1 MNVLFLVPYPLGVA
15 PSQRFRFEQY
25 FIALEKKNISYVVV
39 PFLDDKV
46 WDVLYRPGNFRHKIF
61 AVLKGFI
68 KRYLLLFSLYKYD
81 YVFIHREA
89 APVGP
94 PLLEWLIAK
103 IFRKKIIFDFDDA
116 IWLANT
122 SESNKIFSILKFYGN
137 TKYICRWAYK
147 VSCGNEYLCNYAKQF
162 NSNVV
167 YNPTTIDTENYH
179 KPDSAPSAPLRD
191 KNKLVIGW
199 TGSHS
204 TVQYLDDLVPVIR
217 ELEKQYDLEF
227 CVITDR
233 KPEFE
238 LRSLNYVQW
247 KKETEIADL
256 SRFDAG
262 IMPLRDDKWSNGK
275 CGFKALQYMALG
287 IPALVS
293 PVGVNT
299 KIVDHN
305 INGFICTTAEDWKN
319 YLTLLLTDKN
329 KLNGLSIK
337 TREKI
342 INNYSVNSN
351 TDNFLLLFT

>member
-1 MNVLFLVPYPLGVA
+1 MNVLFLIPYPLGVA

-25 FIALEKKNISYVVV
+25 FSALEKNKISYVAV

-46 WDVLYRPGNFRHKIF
+46 WDVLYAKGNFGHKIF
-61 AVLKGFI
+61 AVLKGFV
-68 KRYLLLFSLYKYD
+68 KRYLLLFSLHKYE

-94 PLLEWLIAK
+94 PILEWLIAK
-103 IFRKKIIFDFDDA
+103 VFRKKIIFDFDDA

-122 SESNKIFSILKFYGN
+122 SESNKVFSVLKFYGN
-137 TKYICRWAYK
+137 TKSICKWAYK
-147 VSCGNEYLCNYAKQF
+147 VSCGNDYLCNFAKQF

-179 KPDSAPSAPLRD
+179 NKS
-191 KNKLVIGW
+191 KQTTNHKLVIGW

-204 TVQYLDDLVPVIR
+204 TVQYLDDLIPVFK
-217 ELEKQYDLEF
+217 ELENDFGFEL
-227 CVITDR
+227 CVISDR

-238 LRSLNYVQW
+238 LKSLNFIQW
-247 KKETEIADL
+247 KKETEIEDL
-256 SRFDAG
+256 LCFDVG

-275 CGFKALQYMALG
+275 CGFKALQYMSLG
-287 IPALVS
+287 IPALIS

-299 KIVDHN
+299 KIVDHDV
-305 INGFICTTAEDWKN
+305 NGFICNTNDDWKN
-319 YLTLLLTDKN
+319 YLSLLFSDKN
-329 KLNGLSIK
+329 KLNELSAR

-342 INNYSVNSN
+342 VNNYSVKSN
-351 TDNFLLLFT
+351 TDNFLLLFA

>member
-1 MNVLFLVPYPLGVA
+1 MNILFLVPYPLGVA

-25 FIALEKKNISYVVV
+25 FSALEKNSISFVIV

-46 WDVLYRPGNFRHKIF
+46 WDVLYAKGNFGHKIF
-61 AVLKGFI
+61 AVLKGFV
-68 KRYLLLFSLYKYD
+68 KRYLLLFSLAKYD

-103 IFRKKIIFDFDDA
+103 VFRKKIIFDFDDA
-116 IWLANT
+116 IWLPNT
-122 SESNKIFSILKFYGN
+122 SESNKFFSILKFYGN
-137 TKYICRWAYK
+137 TKIICKWAYK
-147 VSCGNEYLCNYAKQF
+147 ISCGNDYLCNFAKEF

-179 KPDSAPSAPLRD
+179 NKTRQTAN
-191 KNKLVIGW
+191 NKLVIGW

-204 TVQYLDDLVPVIR
+204 TVQYLNDLIPVFK
-217 ELEKQYDLEF
+217 ELEKTFDFEL
-227 CVITDR
+227 CVISDR
-233 KPEFE
+233 KPDFE
-238 LRSLNYVQW
+238 MTSLNFIPW
-247 KKETEIADL
+247 KKETEVTDL
-256 SRFDAG
+256 LRFDIG

-275 CGFKALQYMALG
+275 CGFKALQYMSLG

-299 KIVDHN
+299 KIVDHDL
-305 INGFICTTAEDWKN
+305 NGFICNTNEDWKK
-319 YLTLLLTDKN
+319 YLSLLLNDKN
-329 KLNGLSIK
+329 KLSELSTK

-342 INNYSVNSN
+342 VNKYSVKSN
-351 TDNFLLLFT
+351 TDNFLLLFA